1 MDKKKLLVIIAI
13 ITIAIAIGVII
24 INKDNKE
31 EDFKIDGIDLP
42 TNKEILK
49 DANVDNLKITNIS
62 LLTRDGIST
71 YKATILN
78 NTENDIKINILYIIF
93 YENEIEHKAVA
104 LYDTEIQTKGEK
116 YINIT
121 SDKDLSNI
129 TKIEYVLE

>member
-31 EDFKIDGIDLP
+31 EEFKIDGIDLP